1 MGLFRAIGRLVVLAE
16 DQERSLRFYRDVLGF
31 EVRHDETVEGLRL
44 LHVGV
49 PGQPEVG
56 LWLLPPQAPAEQALL
71 GRQTGDE
78 PLLVLHTDDL
88 DAVMDRLQ
96 DEEIEFWAVR
106 DEPTGRSLH
115 LEDEVG
121 NVIVAV
127 EGPAAAS

>member
-56 LWLLPPQAPAEQALL
+56 LWLLPPQTPAEQALL

-88 DAVMDRLQ
+88 DAVIDRLQ

-127 EGPAAAS
+127 EGPAATS

>member
-1 MGLFRAIGRLVVLAE
+1 MGLFRAIGRLVVLAD
-16 DQERSLRFYRDVLGF
+16 DQERSLRFYRDILGF
-31 EVRHDETVEGLRL
+31 EVLHDETVEELRL

-56 LWLLPPQAPAEQALL
+56 LWLLPPQTPEEHALV

-88 DAVMDRLQ
+88 DAVIDRLQ
-96 DEEIEFWAVR
+96 DEEIEFWGVR

-127 EGPAAAS
+127 ELPRDGR